1 MRLQF
6 GDCTLD
12 LETRELLRSG
22 KAVHVEPKA
31 LRLLELLVRAR
42 PKALSKDELQNE
54 LWPKTFVSERN
65 LARLVLVVRMLI
77 GDRARAPRFIRTV
90 HGYGYAFSGEVTDLS
105 RRRRGPAAA
114 IHCRLV
120 WGERE
125 IALVEGENVL
135 GRDPDAV
142 VWIDRNS
149 VSRRHARIVLSG
161 GTATLE
167 DLGSKNGTYL
177 SGRRIAEPTP
187 LSSGDEIK
195 IGAARFVFR
204 LFRATGTTASK
215 VSR

>member
-22 KAVHVEPKA
+22 KTVPIEPKA
-31 LRLLELLVRAR
+31 LRLLELLLRAR
-42 PKALSKDELQNE
+42 PRALSKDELQDG
-54 LWPKTFVSERN
+54 LWPKTYVSERN

-90 HGYGYAFSGEVTDLS
+90 HGYGYAFSGEVADLS
-105 RRRRGPAAA
+105 RRRRGPTAA
-114 IHCRLV
+114 IQCRLI

-149 VSRRHARIVLSG
+149 VSRRHARILITG
-161 GTATLE
+161 ETAILE

-177 SGRRIAEPTP
+177 CGKRLTEPMP
-187 LSSGDEIK
+187 LATGDEIK